1 MNPRQA
7 LKRVL
12 KPLAEWMAPEAKQV
26 PMAHWNLSRSG
37 DGSLTLGDVSLVH
50 LAHEFGTPVHVLSD
64 ERLRANLDALG
75 PVELF
80 CSYKTH
86 PVPHVLKTM
95 HETGAGAEVIS
106 ELELDMA
113 LKLGLPPERIIY
125 NGTAKTERLLRTAI
139 GAGILL
145 LNINHL
151 EELDVIAA
159 IARDLKARPRVGVR
173 VNTRSGWSAQ
183 FGSAIDSGAALRVF
197 EKALGMS
204 ELEVV
209 GLHSH
214 RGALIRSVDALEQYV
229 AELLGFC
236 DELFDQFGWSPEI
249 FDVGGSLP
257 VASVSPY
264 SSRDIRFSQTFGIE
278 VGGPDPSQN
287 LRLDAYAKQL
297 RHQVEAH
304 FSGASRPVPRL
315 VAEPGRAVTGDAQ
328 LMLTRVISVR
338 EVDEGLPIAVLDVGV
353 NAASIMKSER
363 HQIFHV
369 NKTEQGAA
377 LQKYRVVGPVCQ
389 PGDVMSNAVSLPH
402 LERGDVLAIMDSGAY
417 FEPDATVFSFV
428 RPGTVML
435 RNGRAQMVRRHET
448 LDDVLA
454 RDLVL

>member
-1 MNPRQA
+1 MNSRQT

-12 KPLAEWMAPEAKQV
+12 KPIAEWMAPEAEQV
-26 PMAHWNLSRSG
+26 PMAHWNLSRSS
-37 DGSLTLGDVSLVH
+37 DGSLSLGGESLAKV
-50 LAHEFGTPVHVLSD
+50 AHEFDTPVHVLSD
-64 ERLRANLDALG
+64 ARLRGNLEALG

-95 HETGAGAEVIS
+95 HEMGAGAEVIS
-106 ELELDMA
+106 ELELEMA
-113 LKLGLPPERIIY
+113 LRLGVPPARIIY

-139 GAGILL
+139 GEGILL

-151 EELDVIAA
+151 EELDFVSAV
-159 IARDLKARPRVGVR
+159 ARDLNARPRVGVR

-183 FGSAIDSGAALRVF
+183 FGSAIDSGAAMRVF
-197 EKALGMS
+197 EKALGMP
-204 ELEVV
+204 ELELV

-214 RGALIRSVDALEQYV
+214 RGALIRSVDTLEQYV
-229 AELLGFC
+229 NELLGFC
-236 DELFDQFGWSPEI
+236 EVLFEQLGWSPEI
-249 FDVGGSLP
+249 LDVGGSLP
-257 VASVSPY
+257 VPSVSPY

-278 VGGPDPSQN
+278 VGGPDPSQC
-287 LRLDAYAKQL
+287 LKLDVYAKHL
-297 RHQVEAH
+297 KRQVEEH
-304 FSGASRPVPRL
+304 YVRTGRPGPRL
-315 VAEPGRAVTGDAQ
+315 IAEPGRAVTGDAQ
-328 LMLTRVISVR
+328 LLLTRVISVR

-369 NKTEQGAA
+369 SKVNEGSELK
-377 LQKYRVVGPVCQ
+377 KYRLVGPVCQ
-389 PGDVMSNAVSLPH
+389 PGDVMSNAVSLPK

>member
-1 MNPRQA
+1 MP
-7 LKRVL
+7 
-12 KPLAEWMAPEAKQV
+12 
-26 PMAHWNLSRSG
+26 
-37 DGSLTLGDVSLVH
+37 
-50 LAHEFGTPVHVLSD
+50 
-64 ERLRANLDALG
+64 
-75 PVELF
+75 
-80 CSYKTH
+80 
-86 PVPHVLKTM
+86 
-95 HETGAGAEVIS
+95 
-106 ELELDMA
+106 
-113 LKLGLPPERIIY
+113 
-125 NGTAKTERLLRTAI
+125 
-139 GAGILL
+139 
-145 LNINHL
+145 
-151 EELDVIAA
+151 
-159 IARDLKARPRVGVR
+159 
-173 VNTRSGWSAQ
+173 
-183 FGSAIDSGAALRVF
+183 
-197 EKALGMS
+197 
-204 ELEVV
+204 
-209 GLHSH
+209 
-214 RGALIRSVDALEQYV
+214 
-229 AELLGFC
+229 
-236 DELFDQFGWSPEI
+236 
-249 FDVGGSLP
+249 
-257 VASVSPY
+257 
-264 SSRDIRFSQTFGIE
+264 
-278 VGGPDPSQN
+278 
-287 LRLDAYAKQL
+287 KQL